1 MKNIIRTIKE
11 FFERLK
17 LWFLFVKNSLT
28 NEEILFID
36 ALYTQGVES
45 YRFENKRPE
54 LYMTS
59 KHYRKGWDDF
69 HLYVESLG
77 EVVSKDRKKMLH
89 EYTTGVSVAYVYG
102 SLAHPILNGQVK
114 PTPHILAGFNNAIKV
129 MNKQLK
135 LLKTDETVKRI
146 KTIDEGA
153 RERVL
158 NVDVGTVKMA
168 GHIVEKKVYDGTR

>member
-1 MKNIIRTIKE
+1 MKNLIQTIKE

-17 LWFLFVKNSLT
+17 LWLLFVKNSLA
-28 NEEILFID
+28 NEEVLFMD

-45 YRFENKRPE
+45 YRFGNKRPE

-59 KHYRKGWDDF
+59 KHYRKGWVDF
-69 HLYVESLG
+69 HLYAESQG
-77 EVVSKDRKKMLH
+77 GDRQKMLH
-89 EYTTGVSVAYVYG
+89 EYTTGVSLAYVYG
-102 SLAHPILNGQVK
+102 SITHPILNNQVK
-114 PTPHILAGFNNAIKV
+114 PTPHVLAGFDNAIKV

-153 RERVL
+153 RERAL
-158 NVDVGTVKMA
+158 DVGTVKMV
-168 GHIVEKKVYDGTR
+168 GHIAEKEGV